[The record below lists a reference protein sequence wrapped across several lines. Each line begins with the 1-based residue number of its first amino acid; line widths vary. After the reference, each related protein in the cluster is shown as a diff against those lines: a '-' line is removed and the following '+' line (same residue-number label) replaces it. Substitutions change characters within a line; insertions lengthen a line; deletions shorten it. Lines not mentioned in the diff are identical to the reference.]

1 MARKKNS
8 ETTTAAEIKAEK
20 SIKEDTKKSSSA
32 KKAKTDSAVKEADKA
47 KEAAA
52 AKQSVSEDNA
62 KNPGAAKKAKTAQE
76 DLIKVQL
83 GSSEFDITN
92 IKKAVEEDFR
102 NKHKGS
108 RFKNVEIYV
117 KPEDGM
123 AYYVVNSKYSDKIAL

>member
-20 SIKEDTKKSSSA
+20 SIKENTKKSSS
-32 KKAKTDSAVKEADKA
+32 
-47 KEAAA
+47 
-52 AKQSVSEDNA
+52 
-62 KNPGAAKKAKTAQE
+62 AKKAKTAQE

>member
-102 NKHKGS
+102 NLQ
-108 RFKNVEIYV
+108 EL
-117 KPEDGM
+117 EQQ
-123 AYYVVNSKYSDKIAL
+123 YSDLQERKVKVSEQYRGTYWYYYRYE